1 MSYATPKPSS
11 TKKRR
16 HSTSPKF
23 PDHVEMMVNTFV
35 PPPSPNTDSIRLP
48 TYECQLCDDAVQHS
62 RKKLDEA
69 AASYLAVSSSI
80 KAGLISTLP
89 AKSNEDTLSY
99 RCSCSFQLLAPN
111 ELSMDE
117 GEVGVDRGF
126 RWAMRNNYEPVA
138 LRTKKFPVALP
149 RIQSGMEALLD
160 VMNDDFSTSRVFTDG
175 LTGGTFSCSWNEED
189 LIVVLH
195 YGAPICSTQDWTK
208 EMNKVLEKCAF
219 TSILGRSK
227 KRVAVVG
234 REPPTLNDE
243 IIIMGDDDD
252 GENVAV
258 CYEKPEGA
266 FFHPNGNTMHQ
277 ALNWIQ
283 GAFRTISNDIG
294 RKLRLFEMYCGC
306 GAHTCALGMMK
317 GIMEKIVAIEI
328 DQRLVDAA
336 ERNIELNGLESMV
349 KVFQDDAA
357 RVGRVGGIANYLKK
371 KKLLDDSGGFDILL
385 VDPPRS
391 GLEEVVC
398 SFAEKEV
405 SIEWVVYVSCGKEAL
420 VRDLARLETSFSV
433 EKMVLTDLFPRT
445 TSVETLVLLRR
456 RRKSAGEEEKIGGI
470 V

>member
-1 MSYATPKPSS
+1 
-11 TKKRR
+11 
-16 HSTSPKF
+16 
-23 PDHVEMMVNTFV
+23 
-35 PPPSPNTDSIRLP
+35 
-48 TYECQLCDDAVQHS
+48 
-62 RKKLDEA
+62 
-69 AASYLAVSSSI
+69 
-80 KAGLISTLP
+80 
-89 AKSNEDTLSY
+89 
-99 RCSCSFQLLAPN
+99 
-111 ELSMDE
+111 
-117 GEVGVDRGF
+117 
-126 RWAMRNNYEPVA
+126 
-138 LRTKKFPVALP
+138 
-149 RIQSGMEALLD
+149 
-160 VMNDDFSTSRVFTDG
+160 
-175 LTGGTFSCSWNEED
+175 
-189 LIVVLH
+189 
-195 YGAPICSTQDWTK
+195 
-208 EMNKVLEKCAF
+208 
-219 TSILGRSK
+219 
-227 KRVAVVG
+227 
-234 REPPTLNDE
+234 
-243 IIIMGDDDD
+243 
-252 GENVAV
+252 
-258 CYEKPEGA
+258 
-266 FFHPNGNTMHQ
+266 
-277 ALNWIQ
+277 
-283 GAFRTISNDIG
+283 
-294 RKLRLFEMYCGC
+294 
-306 GAHTCALGMMK
+306 MMK